1 MSDVKSGHQIQ
12 RKSELDETT
21 RIFRQLKSIRS
32 QMKRQLKELHVRSKE
47 DNASE
52 IEKLE
57 GTTRGLAEEKTLLRK
72 KFDRNTGRNGPY
84 KKT

>member
-1 MSDVKSGHQIQ
+1 M
-12 RKSELDETT
+12 DETT

-32 QMKRQLKELHVRSKE
+32 QMKRQIKELHVRSKE

-57 GTTRGLAEEKTLLRK
+57 ETARGLAEEKTLLRK
-72 KFDRNTGRNGPY
+72 KFDRITGRNGPY

>member
-1 MSDVKSGHQIQ
+1 
-12 RKSELDETT
+12 LDETT

-57 GTTRGLAEEKTLLRK
+57 EATRGLADEKTLLRK
-72 KFDRNTGRNGPY
+72 EFDRITGRNGPC
-84 KKT
+84 KKTLSTSQSNFKHP

>member
-32 QMKRQLKELHVRSKE
+32 QMKRQIKELHVRSNE

-72 KFDRNTGRNGPY
+72 KFDRITGRNGPY